1 MKAFLSTCIA
11 LMIVAGIYG
20 ATDMTRDIRNG
31 TMIDYEHVRGRH
43 AKNLLFVI
51 KTTGLG
57 TYKFRSYA
65 KDATEGKS
73 TVLKSQVEQEP
84 KEKSMVEYME
94 EFSRGCEDCDI
105 IVPEEL

>member
-1 MKAFLSTCIA
+1 MKYFLSTCIA

-31 TMIDYEHVRGRH
+31 TMVDYVHVRERH
-43 AKNLLFVI
+43 AKSLLFVI

-65 KDATEGKS
+65 KDAAEGKES
-73 TVLKSQVEQEP
+73 TLKNQLEEQP
-84 KEKSMVEYME
+84 KEKRVIEYLE
-94 EFSRGCEDCDI
+94 EFSRGCEDC
-105 IVPEEL
+105 